1 MSLRRHK
8 TITTTTIKTIKR
20 FIIIIIIV
28 ITIIIALCLCMQNRY
43 LYAFVQDS
51 KTHMCMRL
59 LVIHSSSCKLHIS
72 EVHKCKLIA
81 GVRCSNIKCKRFHL
95 HFIYI
100 YSASHLSLIHLSVS
114 LKRLI
119 LKNKNNLIFILICF
133 ILIFIFS
140 TAYSE
145 RPLSLS
151 TLDF

>member
-8 TITTTTIKTIKR
+8 TTTTTTIKTIKTIKT
-20 FIIIIIIV
+20 FIIVKIIV
-28 ITIIIALCLCMQNRY
+28 ITIIIAQCICMQNRY

-95 HFIYI
+95 HFIYM
-100 YSASHLSLIHLSVS
+100 YSTRHLSLIHLSVS

-119 LKNKNNLIFILICF
+119 LKYKNNLFLF
-133 ILIFIFS
+133 V
-140 TAYSE
+140 
-145 RPLSLS
+145 
-151 TLDF
+151 